1 MNHDLLSS
9 LVLSLPLK
17 NRYPRGFSVYPAASQ
32 PAVFAVAGYHVDLAD
47 SQSARFWLDVL
58 VAADHKTDAD
68 MITSIHTLIYSD
80 DANATRAFLRDVL
93 GWKYVAED
101 FDNNWL
107 IFKSGPSEMGVHPT
121 HSEWEG
127 RTYAYPRHHLLAL
140 MCDDI
145 ERTVAELGERGAQF
159 RGVIEQREY
168 GRIIMMM
175 VPGADDIQVYQP
187 THKLAYNL

>member
-1 MNHDLLSS
+1 
-9 LVLSLPLK
+9 
-17 NRYPRGFSVYPAASQ
+17 
-32 PAVFAVAGYHVDLAD
+32 
-47 SQSARFWLDVL
+47 
-58 VAADHKTDAD
+58 

-101 FDNNWL
+101 FDNDWL

-127 RTYAYPRHHLLAL
+127 QTYDYQRHHSIAL

-145 ERTVAELGERGAQF
+145 EATVARAAGERSA
-159 RGVIEQREY
+159 
-168 GRIIMMM
+168 
-175 VPGADDIQVYQP
+175 VPRSHRATRVRPRHHDDS
-187 THKLAYNL
+187 ARCG